1 MTILETKNKYQ
12 QPQHFETFGSNER
25 VDMACPSKIGPLE
38 MRDSCKIT
46 TGGSKSENKKVF
58 EGAGIRILKEV
69 ETGMPVVNAAR
80 EYGVSPAT
88 IHRWKSKYDGM
99 TLSEL
104 KRLKALEE
112 ENARLKRIVAQQAL
126 DNELLREINAK
137 KW

>member
-1 MTILETKNKYQ
+1 MKTRRY
-12 QPQHFETFGSNER
+12 
-25 VDMACPSKIGPLE
+25 
-38 MRDSCKIT
+38 
-46 TGGSKSENKKVF
+46 SEAQVF
-58 EGAGIRILKEV
+58 RILREV
-69 ETGMPVVNAAR
+69 ETGSQIVDVAR
-80 EYGVSPAT
+80 KHGVSPAT
-88 IHRWKSKYDGM
+88 MHRWKSKYGGM